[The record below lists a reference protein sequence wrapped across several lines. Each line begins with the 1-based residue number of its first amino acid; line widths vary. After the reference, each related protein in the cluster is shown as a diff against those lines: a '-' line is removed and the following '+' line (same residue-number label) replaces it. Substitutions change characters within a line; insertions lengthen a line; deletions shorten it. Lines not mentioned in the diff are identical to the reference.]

1 MHKNPKRRNRKITV
15 IVVYDQA
22 VRSAHNKTNQGS
34 IHLRLNKLMQRYD
47 QKIQAN
53 LISIQKSEIIYLK
66 TLGLTVP
73 NKIKQ

>member
-1 MHKNPKRRNRKITV
+1 MHKNPNRRIGNITV

-22 VRSAHNKTNQGS
+22 VRSPHNETNQGS